1 MSAIGCS
8 ALVLSLV
15 LSAGVAPPAPP
26 VGKHVEL
33 AALADCLGADA
44 MAGCKRSRAIVVVF
58 VGTQCPLAGRYAP
71 RLAELEAK
79 YRGQQVQFVG
89 IDSNQQDSLAEIA
102 HFVQFHK
109 IPFPVRK
116 DPGNKVADQFS
127 ATRTPEAFVLDAAG
141 AVRYSGLIDDQF
153 GVGYAHDKPK
163 RRYVDDA
170 LGDVLAG
177 RDVRI
182 PATRS
187 VGCRIG
193 RVNRRPPTGD
203 VTYANQ
209 ISRIFQAN
217 CVTCHRPGEV
227 APFGLTSYSDA
238 AAWAETIREVID
250 EERMPPW
257 RASPAHGKFENDA
270 RLSEKDKELVH
281 QWIDNGLPQ
290 GDLSQLPPK
299 PSFPDGW
306 RIPQPDLI
314 VKMPAPFTVPAQGI
328 VDYKYFTVDPGFTH
342 DVWVRAAEAR
352 PGNRRVVHHMLL
364 FYLPPEQGWPQPVD
378 PLFNAVAGFAPGLP
392 PGDAP
397 VGYARRIPAGSRL
410 VFQMHYTPDGSE
422 QVDQS
427 EVGLILSDSK
437 TVKREISVG
446 GIFNWQFLIPPGA
459 ADYRVDAGQKME
471 EDRLIYALAP
481 HMHLRGKSFRFTAR
495 YPDHRKE
502 ILLDV
507 PRYDFNWQNV
517 YRLAEPK
524 VLPAGTNLDCLA
536 SFDNS
541 ESNLLNPDP
550 SSQVHWGDQT
560 WDEMM
565 VGSYDFSPAD
575 QDFALGPPRVTQAAD
590 GRYDV
595 AFRYRP
601 STRAQ
606 AVYLAGTFNDWKPT
620 AERMSGPDKDGCFTK
635 TVRLAVGR
643 YQYKYVV
650 DGKLWKTDPGNI
662 AQTGPEHNSIVVVG
676 DLHPPNVIRRGD
688 GTYAAAFRYR
698 PPTSSQAVELVGTFN
713 NWKPSGHKLQGPDGE
728 GWYTTTIE
736 VPQGRSEYK
745 FVVDGTKWTA
755 DPGNPVEWG
764 KNRNSVLWARP

>member
-1 MSAIGCS
+1 MSVSGCS
-8 ALVLSLV
+8 SLVLSLV
-15 LSAGVAPPAPP
+15 LAAGGVSSATP
-26 VGKHVEL
+26 VGKHVERT
-33 AALADCLGADA
+33 ALADCLGPDA
-44 MAGCKRSRAIVVVF
+44 MAASKQSRAIVIAF
-58 VGTQCPLAGRYAP
+58 LGTQCPLAGRYAP
-71 RLAELEAK
+71 RLAELEEK
-79 YRGQQVQFVG
+79 YRGKHVQFFG

-102 HFVQFHK
+102 HFVQLHR
-109 IPFPVRK
+109 IPFPVCK
-116 DPGNKVADQFS
+116 DPGNKIADQLG

-141 AVRYSGLIDDQF
+141 VVRYWGLIDDQF
-153 GVGYAHDKPK
+153 GVGYAHDKAK

-170 LGDVLAG
+170 LSDVLAG
-177 RDVRI
+177 HDVRVPMTQSI
-182 PATRS
+182 
-187 VGCRIG
+187 GCRIG
-193 RVNRRPPTGD
+193 RVNRRTPTGN

-217 CVTCHRPGEV
+217 CVSCHRPGEV
-227 APFGLTSYSDA
+227 APFGLTSYGEA
-238 AAWAETIREVID
+238 AAWAETIRDVID
-250 EERMPPW
+250 EGRMPPW

-270 RLSEKDKELVH
+270 RLSESDKQLVH
-281 QWIDNGLPQ
+281 KWIDNGLPE
-290 GDLSQLPPK
+290 GDRSQLPPK
-299 PSFPDGW
+299 ATFPDGW
-306 RIPQPDLI
+306 RIPQPDLV
-314 VKMPAPFTVPAQGI
+314 VKMPSPFTVPVQG
-328 VDYKYFTVDPGFTH
+328 VVPYKYFTIDPGFTQ

-364 FYLPPEQGWPQPVD
+364 FYLPPEQRWPQPVD

-397 VGYARRIPAGSRL
+397 EGYARRIPAGSRL
-410 VFQMHYTPDGSE
+410 VFQMHYTPDGRE
-422 QVDQS
+422 EVDQS
-427 EVGLILSDSK
+427 EVGLILSDPK

-459 ADYRVDAGQKME
+459 ADYRVDAGQVME

-481 HMHLRGKSFRFTAR
+481 HMHLRGKSFRFTAVF
-495 YPDHRKE
+495 PDRRKE

-541 ESNLLNPDP
+541 ENNLLNPDP

-575 QDFALGPPRVTQAAD
+575 QDFALGPPRATRATD

-601 STRAQ
+601 TTRSQ
-606 AVYLAGTFNDWKPT
+606 AVYLAGTFNDWKPS
-620 AERMSGPDKDGCFTK
+620 AGRMTGPDKSGSFAK
-635 TVRLAVGR
+635 TVRLPIGR
-643 YQYKYVV
+643 YQYRYVV
-650 DGKLWKTDPGNI
+650 EGHGWKTDPGNI
-662 AQTGPEHNSIVVVG
+662 AQTGPEHNSVIVVG
-676 DLHPPNVIRRGD
+676 PLHPPTVTRRGD
-688 GTYAAAFRYR
+688 GKYAAAFRYR
-698 PPTSSQAVELVGTFN
+698 PPKSAKDIYLAGTFN
-713 NWKPSGHKLQGPDGE
+713 KWKPSSQKLQGPDDE

-736 VPQGRSEYK
+736 VPEGRSEYK
-745 FVVDGTKWTA
+745 FVVDGTKWTV
-755 DPGNPVEWG
+755 DPGNPVESG
-764 KNRNSVLWARP
+764 KNRNSVLWAKP